1 MIGWITLP
9 RFASLT
15 LARAHELP
23 PEQPVGVHAA
33 RKVVC
38 LNEPAEVRMVRVGMT
53 LTEARSLAPEVT
65 WLEVHAGALDTAR
78 DVWLQALL
86 DFSSRIQ
93 YDSAASA
100 YFDLT
105 GHPRPAEL
113 MDRLLAGIRRRH
125 GISAKVG
132 IAPHGW
138 IAKLAGEAF
147 DAHAHRLGLLRVE
160 CIDRPAEFIAPYPT
174 AAMPIEPK
182 HARRLDFLG
191 YPRIG
196 DVARAPLS
204 LLKVQFG
211 RDAMRIYT
219 LSYGGPSGPL
229 VPNFPPLSL
238 SDECTFA
245 PSTEDLQDLEQAAHA
260 LCNGLA
266 ARLVQR
272 DAEARTLCLWVETES
287 GRMMRVSRT
296 FSRAMHRATALRLAI
311 THMLGT
317 LTLDEPIARIRIL
330 LPELIVGAQSQAG
343 FENMLSSRERE
354 QRVEGALRHVRSV
367 FGEASV
373 QTAANVPNP
382 RRVRLLRAW
391 REFHGGR

>member
-1 MIGWITLP
+1 MTGWISLP
-9 RFASLT
+9 RFASLM

-23 PEQPVGVHAA
+23 PERAVGVHAA

-38 LNEPAEVRMVRVGMT
+38 LNEPAEQRMVRVGMT
-53 LTEARSLAPEVT
+53 LTEARSLAPDIA
-65 WLEVHAGALDTAR
+65 WLEAHAETLDTAR
-78 DVWLQALL
+78 DAWLLALL

-93 YDSAASA
+93 YDSASSA
-100 YFDLT
+100 FFDLS

-113 MDRLLAGIRRRH
+113 MHRLLADIRRRH
-125 GISAKVG
+125 GISAKIG
-132 IAPHGW
+132 IAPQSW
-138 IAKLAGEAF
+138 IARLAGEAF
-147 DAHAHRLGLLRVE
+147 HAEAHSLGLLHVE
-160 CIDRPAEFIAPYPT
+160 SVERPAEFIAPYPT
-174 AAMPIEPK
+174 TALPIEPK

-196 DVARAPLS
+196 DVALAPLS

-211 RDAMRIYT
+211 REAMRIYT
-219 LSYGGPSGPL
+219 LSHGGPSGPL

-238 SDECTFA
+238 SEECTFA
-245 PSTEDLQDLEQAAHA
+245 PSTEDLQDIEQAIHA
-260 LCNGLA
+260 LCNRLA

-272 DAEARTLCLWVETES
+272 DAQARALRVWVETES
-287 GRMMRVSRT
+287 GRMMPVSRT

-317 LTLDEPIARIRIL
+317 LTVDEPIVRVRIL
-330 LPELIVGAQSQAG
+330 LPALIVGAQSQSG